1 MGVSCLCPG
10 WVATD
15 IGSADRNRPEWAAPR
30 ALEEQPEDPRDAL
43 IREFV
48 LDQLKS
54 GMEPAKVADLV
65 HDAVVNE
72 RFWVFTDMEMVKSL
86 EPRYQAILA
95 AENPPAA
102 LGPG

>member
-1 MGVSCLCPG
+1 M
-10 WVATD
+10 
-15 IGSADRNRPEWAAPR
+15 
-30 ALEEQPEDPRDAL
+30 
-43 IREFV
+43 

-72 RFWVFTDMEMVKSL
+72 RFWVFTDMEMVKGL

-95 AENPPAA
+95 AENPPAMT
-102 LGPG
+102 LGPS

>member
-1 MGVSCLCPG
+1 M
-10 WVATD
+10 
-15 IGSADRNRPEWAAPR
+15 
-30 ALEEQPEDPRDAL
+30 

-54 GMEPAKVADLV
+54 GMAPAKVADLV

-72 RFWVFTDMEMVKSL
+72 RFWVFTDMEMVKGM
-86 EPRYQAILA
+86 EPRYRAILA

-102 LGPG
+102 TLGPG